1 MAQPA
6 HKMKLPTAPTWD
18 LESIFHGGSKSEQFT
33 KFRET
38 VQKKIDTAKKL
49 FKSLPPKI
57 SKQSINKYVK
67 FIWLLQEIYDDI
79 ELVLSFSNCLSSQDV
94 SDNAAD
100 AIYSEGLQY
109 ASEWQKLRAQL
120 EALSLK
126 ISDKQWQV
134 LTNHSELKG
143 MKFYLNELRD
153 IAKSKMPI
161 EQESLALDLAVNG
174 YHSWN
179 QLYDKMASELLVDF
193 EEDGQTKKM
202 SLGQLHTKMGSPNRE
217 LRRQAFE
224 KMTGA
229 WKSREVLA
237 GMALNYMAGFRLSVY
252 KNRGWKS
259 PLYEPLVMS
268 RMKQKTLDTM
278 WAVIEK
284 SIRRLKPYIDAK
296 KKLLNIDKFRWYD
309 EFAPCGGAE
318 RLFSF
323 DEAGDFVVSNLKNFS
338 PDLANICKMALD
350 KRWIE
355 AENRAGKRGGGYCT
369 GMGPRRQSRIFM
381 TYAGTYENLLTLAH
395 ELGHAYH
402 SWVLNSKPVF
412 AQIYPMNLA
421 ETASIFTE
429 SFVTN
434 AALAQATDKDEK
446 LMLLDQKLQGAYVLF
461 CNIYSRYLFDCAFY
475 AERTKGI
482 VGNER
487 LNGLMIESQKRAFGS
502 LLDESGYHPL
512 FWASK
517 LHFYVTDAPFY
528 NFPYTFGFL
537 FATGVYQLA
546 KKEGKGFAQKYSALL
561 SDTGSMTAEQ
571 VAKKHLGVDL
581 TKEDFWQEAVDNAL
595 ADVPLFVKLA
605 ESK

>member
-1 MAQPA
+1 MAQAALKTKIPA
-6 HKMKLPTAPTWD
+6 APTWD
-18 LESIFHGGSKSEQFT
+18 LESIFPGGSKSEQFQ
-33 KFRET
+33 KFREG

-49 FKSLPPKI
+49 FKSLPLKI
-57 SKQSINKYVK
+57 SKDSSKKYVN
-67 FIWLLQEIYDDI
+67 FVSLLQEIYDDI
-79 ELVLSFSNCLSSQDV
+79 ELVISFSNCLSSQNV
-94 SDNAAD
+94 ADNQAD

-126 ISDKQWQV
+126 QTDKQWR
-134 LTNHSELKG
+134 LFANHPDLQSL
-143 MKFYLNELRD
+143 KFYLNELRD

-161 EQESLALDLAVNG
+161 ALESLTLDLAVNG

-179 QLYDKMASELLVDF
+179 QLYDKMASELMVDF
-193 EEDGQTKKM
+193 EEDGLTKKL

-229 WKSREVLA
+229 WKSRETLA

-259 PLYEPLVMS
+259 PMYEPLVMA

-278 WAVIEK
+278 WSVIEK
-284 SIRRLKPYIDAK
+284 NIKRLKPYIDAK

-323 DEAGDFVVSNLKNFS
+323 DEAGDFVVDNLKNFS
-338 PDLANICKMALD
+338 SDLAGFSKMALD
-350 KRWIE
+350 KKWIE
-355 AENRAGKRGGGYCT
+355 AEDRSGKRGGGFCT

-402 SWVLNSKPVF
+402 SYVLNCKPVF

-434 AALAQATDKDEK
+434 AALAQANDREEK
-446 LMLLDQKLQGAYVLF
+446 LMLLDQRLQGAYILF
-461 CNIYSRYLFDCAFY
+461 CDIYSRYLFDCAFY
-475 AERTKGI
+475 AERAKGI
-482 VGNER
+482 VSNER
-487 LNGLMIESQKRAFGS
+487 LNELMIESQKRAFGT

-517 LHFYVTDAPFY
+517 LHFFITDAPFY

-537 FATGVYQLA
+537 FATGVYQRA
-546 KKEGKGFAQKYSALL
+546 KKEGKAFAEKYRALL
-561 SDTGSMTAEQ
+561 SDTGSMTTEQ
-571 VAKKHLGVDL
+571 VAKRHLGADL
-581 TKEDFWQEAVDNAL
+581 TKEDFWQEAVDHAL
-595 ADVPLFVKLA
+595 ADIGTFVRLA

>member
-6 HKMKLPTAPTWD
+6 FKMKMPPAPTWD
-18 LESIFHGGSKSEQFT
+18 LESIFPGGSKSEQFT
-33 KFRET
+33 KFREAT
-38 VQKKIDTAKKL
+38 QKKIDTTKKL
-49 FKSLPPKI
+49 FKSLSPKI
-57 SKQSINKYVK
+57 TKQSITKYIK
-67 FIWLLQEIYDDI
+67 FIGLLQELYDDI
-79 ELVLSFSNCLSSQDV
+79 ELILSFSNCLSSQNVADTK
-94 SDNAAD
+94 AD

-109 ASEWQKLRAQL
+109 ASEWYKLRAQF
-120 EALSLK
+120 EDLSLK
-126 ISDKQWQV
+126 ISDKQWQMLV
-134 LTNHSELKG
+134 EHPELKPI
-143 MKFYLNELRD
+143 KFYLNELRD

-161 EQESLALDLAVNG
+161 ALESLTLDLAVNG

-179 QLYDKMASELLVDF
+179 QLYDKMAAELLVDF
-193 EEDGQTKKM
+193 EENGQTAKL
-202 SLGQLHTKMGSPNRE
+202 SLGQLHTKMGSPHRE
-217 LRRQAFE
+217 LRKQAFE
-224 KMTGA
+224 KMTGV

-284 SIRRLKPYIDAK
+284 NIKRLKPYIEAK

-309 EFAPCGGAE
+309 EFAPCSTAE

-323 DEAGDFVVSNLKNFS
+323 DEAGDFVVNNLKDFS
-338 PDLANICKMALD
+338 SDLSGFSRMALD

-355 AENRAGKRGGGYCT
+355 AEDRPGKRGGGYCT

-429 SFVTN
+429 TYVTN
-434 AALAQATDKDEK
+434 AALKQATDKDEK

-475 AERTKGI
+475 AERAKGI

-487 LNGLMIESQKRAFGS
+487 LNELMVESQKRAFGP

-517 LHFYVTDAPFY
+517 LHFFVTDSPFY
-528 NFPYTFGFL
+528 NFPYTFGYL

-546 KKEGKGFAQKYSALL
+546 KKEGQGFAAKYSALL

-571 VAKKHLGVDL
+571 VAKKHLGADL
-581 TKEDFWQEAVDNAL
+581 TKEDFWQTAVDNVL
-595 ADVPLFVKLA
+595 ADVGTFVKLA